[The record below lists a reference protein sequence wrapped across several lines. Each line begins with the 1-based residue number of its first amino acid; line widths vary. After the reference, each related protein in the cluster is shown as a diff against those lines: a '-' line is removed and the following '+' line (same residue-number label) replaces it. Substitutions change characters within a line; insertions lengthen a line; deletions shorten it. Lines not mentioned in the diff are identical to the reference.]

1 MSKRSN
7 YDDKTH
13 DIDIEDNGLTEE
25 ISSNETTTESGNKSE
40 TLKLAEKVD
49 QLYTQLENEQKKAHK
64 SEDKAL
70 RLHAEMEN
78 LRKRT
83 ERDIE
88 NAHKFAL
95 EKCLKELIPV
105 VDSMEHAC
113 DVSSDDEQVLAMQKG
128 VQLTMKMLIDTLAK
142 FGVEQINPEG
152 DKFDPL
158 SHEAMSTQPNDKV
171 DANTVIHVLQKGYR
185 LNDRVVRPARVI
197 VSVKSG

>member
-13 DIDIEDNGLTEE
+13 DIDIEDNGPAEE